1 MYSLETEIQINQVSF
16 NIRNQGDYRMV
27 LDCFEALNDQDL
39 SENERLFA
47 ALIIFYEDFNDI
59 NDLPNNRDELYLF
72 IEAMFDFFNQHEDI
86 QSNTK
91 NIRVIDWS
99 HDSNL
104 IASAINNVA
113 NREIRSLPYLH
124 WWTFLGYYT
133 AIGEC
138 LLSTVVSIRYK
149 KARSEKLEKYEKK
162 FMQDNP
168 QYFNIDLRTA
178 EQKEADEY
186 IRQLWGSS

>member
-1 MYSLETEIQINQVSF
+1 M
-16 NIRNQGDYRMV
+16 
-27 LDCFEALNDQDL
+27 
-39 SENERLFA
+39 
-47 ALIIFYEDFNDI
+47 
-59 NDLPNNRDELYLF
+59 
-72 IEAMFDFFNQHEDI
+72 
-86 QSNTK
+86 
-91 NIRVIDWS
+91 IDWS

-113 NREIRSLPYLH
+113 NQEIRSLPYLH

-149 KARSEKLEKYEKK
+149 KARGEKLEKYEKK

-178 EQKEADEY
+178 EQKAADEY
-186 IRQLWGSS
+186 IMQLWGGS